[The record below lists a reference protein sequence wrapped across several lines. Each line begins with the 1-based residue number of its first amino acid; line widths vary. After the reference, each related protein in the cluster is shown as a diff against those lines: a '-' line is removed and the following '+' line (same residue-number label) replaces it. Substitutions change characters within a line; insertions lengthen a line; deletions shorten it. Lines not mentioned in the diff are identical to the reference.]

1 MGTFGVKRGL
11 VKIGDLPDYVGT
23 AVVAS
28 EDRTFWKN
36 SGISL
41 TGIGRAFLN
50 NVRGGRQQ
58 GGSTITQQYAE
69 TYFLGTNR
77 TYAGKIKE
85 ALLAVKIDQQ
95 QEKKQILENYLNT
108 IYFGRGSYG
117 IEAAAKSYFGVSAK
131 DLTVSQSAMLA
142 GIIPSPN
149 NWDPRKNPTESKIR
163 WHRTLDYMVLD
174 GSLKQADRDAQVFP
188 TTIEYT
194 RQDTLGGPED

>member
-1 MGTFGVKRGL
+1 MCIR
-11 VKIGDLPDYVGT
+11 
-23 AVVAS
+23 
-28 EDRTFWKN
+28 DR
-36 SGISL
+36 
-41 TGIGRAFLN
+41 LN

-69 TYFLGTNR
+69 RYYLGT
-77 TYAGKIKE
+77 TTSYTGKFKE
-85 ALLAVKIDQQ
+85 ALLALKIDQQ

-163 WHRTLDYMVLD
+163 WQRTLDYMVLD
-174 GSLKQADRDAQVFP
+174 GSLKQADRDAQAFRP
-188 TTIEYT
+188 TIEYT
-194 RQDTLGGPED
+194 RQETLGAPERYILDSAKRKITSRTAITADELASHGFKIVTTIKKPTPD